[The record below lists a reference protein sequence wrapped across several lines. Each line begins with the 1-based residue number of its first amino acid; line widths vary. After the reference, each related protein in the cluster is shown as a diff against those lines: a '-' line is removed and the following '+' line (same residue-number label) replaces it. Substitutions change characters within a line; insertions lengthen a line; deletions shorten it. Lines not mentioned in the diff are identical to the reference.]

1 MFRMLM
7 TSVAAGAIAMAA
19 SAQTT
24 VTLLSTNDVDQ
35 FSHLPAFQ
43 ALLQPSVLPGAM
55 CCSCTLVTALA
66 PQSSPDWTRGPY
78 GRSAE
83 PSRSRFRDRR

>member
-35 FSHLPAFQ
+35 F
-43 ALLQPSVLPGAM
+43 
-55 CCSCTLVTALA
+55 
-66 PQSSPDWTRGPY
+66 
-78 GRSAE
+78 E
-83 PSRSRFRDRR
+83 